1 MWSVTTRTR
10 SLARWLAGLLLPGLL
25 VLQACDRGSDG
36 SADATAPPAAPEV
49 TVAHPRAQM
58 LVEWTEFTGR
68 FEAIEWVDV
77 RARVSGHLRAVDFR
91 DGQIVEKGQLLF
103 LIDPRPFEVALDR
116 ARADLASAQ
125 AQLDLADLEFTRIAN
140 LSNSPAFSQ

>member
-1 MWSVTTRTR
+1 MWSVTRTR
-10 SLARWLAGLLLPGLL
+10 SLAGWTAGILIPGLL
-25 VLQACDRGSDG
+25 VLQACDGGSDG
-36 SADATAPPAAPEV
+36 SSGAAAAPAAPEV
-49 TVAHPRAQM
+49 TVAHPREQM

-68 FEAIEWVDV
+68 FEAIEWVDL
-77 RARVSGHLRAVDFR
+77 RARVSGHLRTVDFR

-125 AQLDLADLEFTRIAN
+125 AQLDLADLEFTR
-140 LSNSPAFSQ
+140 